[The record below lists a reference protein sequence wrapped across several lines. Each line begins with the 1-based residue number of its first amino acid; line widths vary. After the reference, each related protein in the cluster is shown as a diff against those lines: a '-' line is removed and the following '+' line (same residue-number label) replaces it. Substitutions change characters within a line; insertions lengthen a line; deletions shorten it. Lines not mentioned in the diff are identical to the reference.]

1 MDIKN
6 EIIRKIRMNRIST
19 TEVADCLGKTGVF
32 KDSHA
37 VNRGHFA
44 VGNVKWMSQTG
55 AYMNRSVKC
64 RPEML

>member
-32 KDSHA
+32 KDSLA
-37 VNRGHFA
+37 VN
-44 VGNVKWMSQTG
+44 
-55 AYMNRSVKC
+55 
-64 RPEML
+64 